1 MHTHTRLAR
10 LRWRAVVGVVVALV
24 FPAVMVTVEEA
35 CSSSS
40 APPPELGSFDTGIPD
55 TYKAPPE
62 PKPEPPPEPTP
73 EAGCMPLDDG
83 GAVVTATELTFGDA
97 GFVSCQSQA
106 LPQNLN
112 IDNNTCAPITY
123 TTTLTTGSA
132 YYAVTPATGTIP
144 ALSSQTLTIN
154 PNPIPQISLTT
165 QDLYEG
171 ALSIGTSAPNDPG
184 HIVQLHMT
192 AYGAVIAST
201 QFGQPLSFNGVQ
213 VGNTAT
219 LPFTINNTGNA
230 PAPVSLQ
237 VASQFFSV
245 ADAGTAAF
253 TIAGGQS
260 EIVNVRFAPTAV
272 QSYTD
277 TITTTVAQGTPLC
290 SAPPGTIP
298 LTGAG
303 TTGVSVTPS
312 ALPFGNVNCGSAA
325 LFHTGTIMNTGPAI
339 TYTPKFTTGT
349 NYTLADNVGNP
360 ITPGAVVPLGAG
372 ANAVIRVIPNTI
384 TSPASTAVGAF
395 NDTLNITTTAQND
408 SLHTVQLQETAQGA
422 VLTMPGPINVTAN
435 GTTMSQ
441 QFVVGNALGNGTNPV
456 SFTLVVQTTSGPS
469 NTFTLNQ
476 TSFSLAPGASVSP
489 TLITIGPNSDAMTEF
504 QGTMT
509 LVPAMDGGAVLCA
522 PVPPPTDLS
531 VVN

>member
-1 MHTHTRLAR
+1 M
-10 LRWRAVVGVVVALV
+10 VVALV

-201 QFGQPLSFNGVQ
+201 QFGQALSFNGVQ

-253 TIAGGQS
+253 TIGGGQS
-260 EIVNVRFAPTAV
+260 EIVNVKFSPTAV
-272 QSYTD
+272 QPYTD
-277 TITTTVAQGTPLC
+277 TITTSITQGTPLC

-298 LTGAG
+298 LSGTG
-303 TTGVSVTPS
+303 TTGVSVTPAS
-312 ALPFGNVNCGSAA
+312 LPFGSVNCGSAA
-325 LFHTGTIMNTGPAI
+325 AAQPVTIVNTGPAI
-339 TYTPKFTTGT
+339 TYTAKFTTGT
-349 NYTLADNVGNP
+349 SYTLADSVTGNP
-360 ITPGAVVPLGAG
+360 ITPGSAVPLAAG
-372 ANAVIRVIPNTI
+372 GTAVINVIPNTI
-384 TSPASTAVGAF
+384 PVPASVNPGAF
-395 NDTLNITTTAQND
+395 NDTLTITTTAQGD
-408 SLHTVQLQETAQGA
+408 SPHTVQLNESAVGA
-422 VLTMPGPINVTAN
+422 ILTMPGPIMITAN
-435 GTTMSQ
+435 GVSVSQ
-441 QFVVGNALGNGTNPV
+441 PFTVGNTAGNAAL
-456 SFTLVVQTTSGPS
+456 SFTLVVQATSPAPT
-469 NTFTLNQ
+469 NTFSLNQ
-476 TSFSLAPGASVSP
+476 TSFSVPAGATVSP
-489 TLITIGPNSDAMTEF
+489 TLTAIGPNSDAFTQY

-509 LVPAMDGGAVLCA
+509 LVPATDGGTVLCA